1 MITLT
6 GIAAINAAEANDLS
20 LSKYADPTE
29 GAREGLTVEE
39 AREIA
44 KIDASLIWVE
54 MAAADAPTYRIESK
68 TQHTGWQDE
77 GSGDVY
83 SSIVDAKYAIYGL
96 ESENDDG
103 ASIQYRLA
111 VVA

>member
-1 MITLT
+1 MTTLT
-6 GIAAINAAEANDLS
+6 GIAAINAAEALDLS

-54 MAAADAPTYRIESK
+54 MAAPANKTEAIQTEAAACYAEAVHQGHDPHAAFELTEDDLRSIE
-68 TQHTGWQDE
+68 QATGATRAE
-77 GSGDVY
+77 V
-83 SSIVDAKYAIYGL
+83 
-96 ESENDDG
+96 
-103 ASIQYRLA
+103 LA